1 MKIPVSTARNAIR
14 ATAYTTMGKLAIAAI
29 AATATSSLAA
39 PAWAFTFSSQPG
51 VTAGNPGGQPL
62 YQVELTPSD
71 IGDSFTLNWL
81 LPGSGNRAELAATA
95 EVTVVD
101 FTSSTLILD
110 VTLTNATTSDFQ
122 AAIMS
127 LGLGVNTT
135 LTNVALSSAGAT
147 FNSITPNPNQNFPGG
162 FSGINV
168 CIYAANTCSGGAIF
182 NGLQS
187 GGNSDTVQVTLTGN
201 FASSLTIAAFP
212 IKFQT
217 EAGSYELAGNFEE
230 MAVVVEEEIE
240 EEIVEEEE
248 DTEEIITEETE
259 TEAVITEEET
269 ETTVTTEETETV
281 EFTQTVSQVILQQ
294 ISQQLSVSSSEL
306 RILQVT
312 QQTWSDGCLG
322 LGAPGT
328 ACTQALVPGYRVKV
342 ASRENVYV
350 YRTNASGSLVVFDQ
364 TQTSQVRASRT
375 YRRQV
380 RLSRSVHQS
389 VLRTISQTYQ
399 VSESDLRVVRV
410 NRKQWRNDCL
420 GVPAGPGRGRA
431 CGRGRVPGY
440 MVVVSDGT
448 QSWVCRTTRNGSYVV
463 VDERATQ
470 FRRAQKAARGRQQV
484 FSYTD
489 VSRTYWAWE
498 YIQELSTLDI
508 IAGYPDGLY
517 RPDQVV
523 NRAEF
528 AAIVSR
534 AFEYAQVREAV
545 NFSDV
550 PENYWGFNAAR
561 AAYRFGF
568 LDTVNGNLFQPQR
581 GLTRGAAMMAIA
593 RGLEL
598 PNLTPSA
605 AQAVLAN
612 YSGTV
617 ASSEMQQTLASL
629 IQSGIFVGYPNP
641 NQLNLDQEITRAE
654 VAVLVYQALASLGGV
669 ESIASDFTGDTVA
682 EDEIEIVDEDE
693 LDDFDDLEAI
703 EPE

>member
-1 MKIPVSTARNAIR
+1 MPVSTARNIIR
-14 ATAYTTMGKLAIAAI
+14 ATAYTTMGKLALAAI
-29 AATATSSLAA
+29 AATATSGLAA

-81 LPGSGNRAELAATA
+81 LPGSGSRAELTATA

-101 FTSSTLILD
+101 FTSSTLVLD
-110 VTLTNATTSDFQ
+110 ISLTNATTSDFQ

-135 LTNVALSSAGAT
+135 LTNVALSSAGET
-147 FNSITPNPNQNFPGG
+147 FSSITPNPNQNFPGG

-168 CIYAANTCSGGAIF
+168 CIYAANTCSGGAIGG
-182 NGLQS
+182 GLQS
-187 GGNSDTVQVTLTGN
+187 GGNSDTIQVTLTGN
-201 FASSLTIAAFP
+201 FASSLTLTAFP

-230 MAVVVEEEIE
+230 LAVVVEEEEEVEEEEVE
-240 EEIVEEEE
+240 EEIVEEEVAE
-248 DTEEIITEETE
+248 EEII
-259 TEAVITEEET
+259 
-269 ETTVTTEETETV
+269 TEETETV

-328 ACTQALVPGYRVKV
+328 ACTQALVPGYLVKV

-364 TQTSQVRASRT
+364 TQTRQVRASRT
-375 YRRQV
+375 YRRRV

-399 VSESDLRVVRV
+399 VSESNLQVVKV
-410 NRKQWRNDCL
+410 ERKHWRNDCL

-440 MVVVSDGT
+440 MVVVSDGS
-448 QSWVCRTTRNGSYVV
+448 QSWVTRTSRNGSYVV

-484 FSYTD
+484 FRYTD

-498 YIQELSTLDI
+498 YIQELSVLNI

-534 AFEYAQVREAV
+534 AFEYTQVREAV

-568 LDTVNGNLFQPQR
+568 LDTVNGNLFQPRR

-605 AQAVLAN
+605 AQAILAN

-669 ESIASDFTGDTVA
+669 ESIASDLTGDTVA
-682 EDEIEIVDEDE
+682 EDEVEIVDEDE

-703 EPE
+703 EAE

>member
-1 MKIPVSTARNAIR
+1 MPVSTARNTIR
-14 ATAYTTMGKLAIAAI
+14 ATAYTTLGKLAIAAI

-39 PAWAFTFSSQPG
+39 PAWAFTFSTQPG

-62 YQVELTPSD
+62 SQVELTTSD

-81 LPGSGNRAELAATA
+81 LPGSGNRAELTATA

-101 FTSSTLILD
+101 FSSSSLVLD
-110 VTLTNATTSDFQ
+110 ITLTNGTTSTFQ

-135 LTNVALSSAGAT
+135 LTNVALSSAGTT
-147 FNSITPNPNQNFPGG
+147 FDSITPNPNQNFPGG
-162 FSGINV
+162 FRGINV

-201 FASSLTIAAFP
+201 FASSLTLAAFP

-217 EAGSYELAGNFEE
+217 EAGSYELAGNFEAL
-230 MAVVVEEEIE
+230 AVVVEEEVE
-240 EEIVEEEE
+240 EEIVEE
-248 DTEEIITEETE
+248 DTDEADIITEETE
-259 TEAVITEEET
+259 TETVITAEET
-269 ETTVTTEETETV
+269 ETTEITEATATV
-281 EFTQTVSQVILQQ
+281 EFSQTVSQIILQQ
-294 ISQQLSVSSSEL
+294 ISQQLSVSRSDL
-306 RILQVT
+306 RIVQVT

-322 LGAPGT
+322 LGEPGT
-328 ACTQALVPGYRVKV
+328 ACTQALVPGYQVKV
-342 ASRENVYV
+342 ASRENVYI

-364 TQTSQVRASRT
+364 TQTRQVRASRT
-375 YRRQV
+375 FRRQV

-389 VLRTISQTYQ
+389 VLGTISQTYS

-410 NRKQWRNDCL
+410 RRKQWRNDCL

-440 MVVVSDGT
+440 MVVVTDGT
-448 QSWVCRTTRNGSYVV
+448 QSWVTRTSRSGSYVV
-463 VDERATQ
+463 VDQRATQ

-484 FSYTD
+484 FRYAD
-489 VSRTYWAWE
+489 VSRTHWAWE
-498 YIQELSTLDI
+498 YIQDLSALDI

-517 RPDQVV
+517 RPNQGV

-534 AFEYAQVREAV
+534 AFESSQVREAV
-545 NFSDV
+545 TFSDV
-550 PENYWGFNAAR
+550 PENYWGFNAVR
-561 AAYRFGF
+561 AAYQFGF
-568 LDTVNGNLFQPQR
+568 LDRINGNLFQPQR

-605 AQAVLAN
+605 AQAILAN

-617 ASSEMQQTLASL
+617 GSMEMQQTLASL
-629 IQSGIFVGYPNP
+629 IQSRIFVGYPNP

-669 ESIASDFTGDTVA
+669 ESIASDLTGDTVA
-682 EDEIEIVDEDE
+682 EDEVEIVDEDE
-693 LDDFDDLEAI
+693 LDDFDDLEAV
-703 EPE
+703 EAE